1 MSRVPRQGSIYNHVL
16 LCPPFHWVFQTFL
29 KGIFLLVFSIEQ
41 AISQSRVNDLVM
53 TVQLH
58 NASLSLAFN
67 GIKSAGAVEKSV
79 AKLSTGKKHIN
90 ASEDAGGF
98 EQAIRI
104 ENEQKL
110 ASIAARNL
118 QNLISYTQMQEGA
131 LGQAADILQ
140 RMNVLSQLALDVSK
154 TDSDRIAYNH
164 EFVELTNELNSIKGL
179 KLNDVNLF
187 QGDPVYLTIN
197 DPEYSEDKANFINI
211 LRSQWL
217 KGAEQTVNDRLG
229 LQGTGQIN
237 LIIEVSEEA
246 AYPVLISESYEGNN
260 AKLKFFLDTYQQAGF
275 PVTSPSDWAER
286 YNVQAMTRL
295 ILRDNLYYEAL
306 ANGNQNKGT
315 STEGGAHWFK
325 DGVEEFIHG
334 GDYLIQY
341 SGASSLTDLVNA
353 MGSGDDQGGGILGRA
368 SNYLSVR
375 YLHEELKTAG
385 ATEGVKTMLR
395 WMSDQVAAGK
405 TAEQSS
411 IGAALVNFI
420 PAKYTTISTANDE
433 FISDYKAN
441 AETELGAK
449 IQVYNSDTG
458 AIGGFD
464 AENGAGAVI
473 SVADAVPNSGPGYE
487 ITSPVKNPTSGF
499 NVLWEGED
507 NVLAPNDQLLETV
520 EMISVDNLESHNLR
534 TIESANTTL
543 LKIEELIDSL
553 SNERASVAANT
564 KRILTQRDNFES
576 ILNAQENALSRIADT
591 DFAKESTT
599 LAKNQIKSQASMAI
613 LAQGQESRFSL
624 QKLLAGVRTS
634 GKKISSP
641 PQAF

>member
-1 MSRVPRQGSIYNHVL
+1 
-16 LCPPFHWVFQTFL
+16 
-29 KGIFLLVFSIEQ
+29 
-41 AISQSRVNDLVM
+41 M

-67 GIKSAGAVEKSV
+67 SINAAGAVEKSV
-79 AKLSTGKKHIN
+79 AKLATGKKHIN
-90 ASEDAGGF
+90 AGEDAGGF

-110 ASIAARNL
+110 ASLAVRNL

-140 RMNVLSQLALDVSK
+140 RMNTISQLALDVTK
-154 TDSDRIAYNH
+154 TDADRIAYNH
-164 EFVELTNELNSIKGL
+164 EFVELTKELNSIKEL
-179 KLNDVNLF
+179 KLNDINLF
-187 QGDPVYLTIN
+187 QGDPIYLTIN
-197 DPEYSEDKANFINI
+197 DPQYSAEKANFINI

-237 LIIEVSEEA
+237 LVIEVSEEE
-246 AYPVLISESYEGNN
+246 AYPVLISESYDGNN
-260 AKLKFFLDTYQQAGF
+260 AKLKFFLDTYRQAGF
-275 PVTSPSDWAER
+275 PVSSPSDWAER

-295 ILRDNLYYEAL
+295 ILRDNLYYDAL
-306 ANGNQNKGT
+306 ANGNQNKGV
-315 STEGGAHWFK
+315 STEGGAFWFK
-325 DGVEEFIHG
+325 DGLEEFVHG
-334 GDYLIQY
+334 GDYLIQF
-341 SGASSLTDLVNA
+341 SGASNLTDLVNA
-353 MGSGDDQGGGILGRA
+353 MGSGDDQSGGIMGRA

-375 YLHEELKTAG
+375 YLHEELKAAG

-395 WMSDQVAAGK
+395 WMSDQGAAGK

-411 IGAALVNFI
+411 IGAALVHFI
-420 PAKYTTISTANDE
+420 PSQYTAISTANDE

-441 AETELGAK
+441 AATELGSK
-449 IQVYNSDTG
+449 IHVYNADTG

-473 SVADAVPNSGPGYE
+473 SVADAVPNTGPGYE
-487 ITSPVKNPTSGF
+487 LTDPVKNPTSGF

-520 EMISVDNLESHNLR
+520 EMISVDNLESHNLK
-534 TIESANTTL
+534 TIESANDTL
-543 LKIEELIDSL
+543 LKIEELIESL
-553 SNERASVAANT
+553 SKERASVAANT

-576 ILNAQENALSRIADT
+576 TLNAQENALSRIADT
-591 DFAKESTT
+591 DFAEESTT
-599 LAKNQIKSQASMAI
+599 LAKNQIKTQGSMAI
-613 LAQGQESRFSL
+613 LAQGQESRLSL
-624 QKLLAGVRTS
+624 QKLLAGVKTN
-634 GKKISSP
+634 GKKPSAP

>member
-1 MSRVPRQGSIYNHVL
+1 
-16 LCPPFHWVFQTFL
+16 
-29 KGIFLLVFSIEQ
+29 
-41 AISQSRVNDLVM
+41 
-53 TVQLH
+53 
-58 NASLSLAFN
+58 
-67 GIKSAGAVEKSV
+67 
-79 AKLSTGKKHIN
+79 
-90 ASEDAGGF
+90 
-98 EQAIRI
+98 
-104 ENEQKL
+104 
-110 ASIAARNL
+110 
-118 QNLISYTQMQEGA
+118 
-131 LGQAADILQ
+131 
-140 RMNVLSQLALDVSK
+140 
-154 TDSDRIAYNH
+154 
-164 EFVELTNELNSIKGL
+164 
-179 KLNDVNLF
+179 VNLF
-187 QGDPVYLTIN
+187 HGDPVYLTIN
-197 DPEYSEDKANFINI
+197 DPQYSEDKANFINI

-237 LIIEVSEEA
+237 LIIEVSEEE

-441 AETELGAK
+441 AATELDAK

-487 ITSPVKNPTSGF
+487 VTPPVKNPTSGF

-507 NVLAPNDQLLETV
+507 NVLAPSDQLLETV
-520 EMISVDNLESHNLR
+520 EMISLDNLESHNLR
-534 TIESANTTL
+534 TIESANATL

-576 ILNAQENALSRIADT
+576 TFNAQENALSRIADT

>member
-197 DPEYSEDKANFINI
+197 DPQYSEDKANFINI

-229 LQGTGQIN
+229 LQGTGHIN
-237 LIIEVSEEA
+237 LIIEVSEEE

>member
-1 MSRVPRQGSIYNHVL
+1 
-16 LCPPFHWVFQTFL
+16 
-29 KGIFLLVFSIEQ
+29 
-41 AISQSRVNDLVM
+41 M

-79 AKLSTGKKHIN
+79 AKLSTGKKHLN

-98 EQAIRI
+98 EQSIRI

-131 LGQAADILQ
+131 LGEAADILQ
-140 RMNVLSQLALDVSK
+140 RMNVLSQLALDVTK
-154 TDSDRIAYNH
+154 TDTDRIAYNH
-164 EFVELTNELNSIKGL
+164 EFVELTNELNSIKRL

-197 DPEYSEDKANFINI
+197 DPVYSEDKANFINI

-217 KGAEQTVNDRLG
+217 KGAEKTVNDRLG
-229 LQGTGQIN
+229 LQGTKQIN
-237 LIIEVSEEA
+237 LIIEVSEEP

-395 WMSDQVAAGK
+395 WMSDQVADGE

-441 AETELGAK
+441 AATELGAK

-464 AENGAGAVI
+464 AENGAKAVI

-520 EMISVDNLESHNLR
+520 EMISVENLESHNLR
-534 TIESANTTL
+534 TIESANATL

-576 ILNAQENALSRIADT
+576 TLNAQENALSRIADT

>member
-1 MSRVPRQGSIYNHVL
+1 
-16 LCPPFHWVFQTFL
+16 
-29 KGIFLLVFSIEQ
+29 
-41 AISQSRVNDLVM
+41 M
-53 TVQLH
+53 TVHLH

-79 AKLSTGKKHIN
+79 AKLSTGKKHLN

-98 EQAIRI
+98 KQAIRI

-154 TDSDRIAYNH
+154 TDTDRIAYNH

-197 DPEYSEDKANFINI
+197 DPEYSEEKANFINI

-237 LIIEVSEEA
+237 LIIEVSEEE
-246 AYPVLISESYEGNN
+246 AYPVLISESYEGDN

-341 SGASSLTDLVNA
+341 SGASSLTDLVSA

-385 ATEGVKTMLR
+385 TTEGVKTMLR
-395 WMSDQVAAGK
+395 WMSDQVAAGM

-441 AETELGAK
+441 AATELGTK

-464 AENGAGAVI
+464 AENGTKAVI
-473 SVADAVPNSGPGYE
+473 SIADAVPNSGPGYE

-534 TIESANTTL
+534 TIESANATL

-576 ILNAQENALSRIADT
+576 TLNAQENALSRIADT

>member
-1 MSRVPRQGSIYNHVL
+1 
-16 LCPPFHWVFQTFL
+16 
-29 KGIFLLVFSIEQ
+29 
-41 AISQSRVNDLVM
+41 M

-79 AKLSTGKKHIN
+79 AKLSTGKKHLN

-140 RMNVLSQLALDVSK
+140 RMNVLSQLALDVTK
-154 TDSDRIAYNH
+154 TDTDRIAYNH

-197 DPEYSEDKANFINI
+197 NPEYSEEKANFINI

-237 LIIEVSEEA
+237 LIIEVSEEE

-295 ILRDNLYYEAL
+295 ILRDNLYYGAL

-341 SGASSLTDLVNA
+341 SGASSLTDLVSA

-441 AETELGAK
+441 AATELGTK
-449 IQVYNSDTG
+449 IKVYNSDTG

-464 AENGAGAVI
+464 AENGTKAVI
-473 SVADAVPNSGPGYE
+473 SIADAVPNSGPGYE

-507 NVLAPNDQLLETV
+507 NVLAPSDQLLETV

-534 TIESANTTL
+534 TIESANATL

-576 ILNAQENALSRIADT
+576 TLNAQENALSRIADT

-641 PQAF
+641 PQGF

>member
-1 MSRVPRQGSIYNHVL
+1 
-16 LCPPFHWVFQTFL
+16 
-29 KGIFLLVFSIEQ
+29 
-41 AISQSRVNDLVM
+41 
-53 TVQLH
+53 
-58 NASLSLAFN
+58 
-67 GIKSAGAVEKSV
+67 
-79 AKLSTGKKHIN
+79 
-90 ASEDAGGF
+90 
-98 EQAIRI
+98 
-104 ENEQKL
+104 
-110 ASIAARNL
+110 
-118 QNLISYTQMQEGA
+118 
-131 LGQAADILQ
+131 
-140 RMNVLSQLALDVSK
+140 
-154 TDSDRIAYNH
+154 
-164 EFVELTNELNSIKGL
+164 
-179 KLNDVNLF
+179 
-187 QGDPVYLTIN
+187 
-197 DPEYSEDKANFINI
+197 
-211 LRSQWL
+211 
-217 KGAEQTVNDRLG
+217 
-229 LQGTGQIN
+229 
-237 LIIEVSEEA
+237 
-246 AYPVLISESYEGNN
+246 
-260 AKLKFFLDTYQQAGF
+260 
-275 PVTSPSDWAER
+275 
-286 YNVQAMTRL
+286 MTRL
-295 ILRDNLYYEAL
+295 ILRDNLYYGAL

-341 SGASSLTDLVNA
+341 SGASSLTDLVSA

-441 AETELGAK
+441 AATELGTK
-449 IQVYNSDTG
+449 IKVYNSDTG

-464 AENGAGAVI
+464 AENGTKAVI
-473 SVADAVPNSGPGYE
+473 SIADAVPNSGPGYE

-507 NVLAPNDQLLETV
+507 NVLAPSDQLLETV

-534 TIESANTTL
+534 TIESANATL

-576 ILNAQENALSRIADT
+576 TLNAQENALSRIADT

-641 PQAF
+641 PQGF

>member
-1 MSRVPRQGSIYNHVL
+1 
-16 LCPPFHWVFQTFL
+16 
-29 KGIFLLVFSIEQ
+29 
-41 AISQSRVNDLVM
+41 M

-79 AKLSTGKKHIN
+79 AKLSTGKKHLN

-140 RMNVLSQLALDVSK
+140 RMNVLSQLALDVTK
-154 TDSDRIAYNH
+154 TDTDRIAYNH

-197 DPEYSEDKANFINI
+197 DPQYSEEKANFINI

-237 LIIEVSEEA
+237 LIIEVSEEE

-441 AETELGAK
+441 AATELDAK

-487 ITSPVKNPTSGF
+487 VTPPVKNPTSGF

-507 NVLAPNDQLLETV
+507 NVLAPSDQLLETV

-534 TIESANTTL
+534 TIESANATL

-576 ILNAQENALSRIADT
+576 TFNAQENALSRIADT

>member
-1 MSRVPRQGSIYNHVL
+1 
-16 LCPPFHWVFQTFL
+16 
-29 KGIFLLVFSIEQ
+29 
-41 AISQSRVNDLVM
+41 M

-79 AKLSTGKKHIN
+79 AKLSTGKKHLN

-140 RMNVLSQLALDVSK
+140 RMNVLSQLALDVTK
-154 TDSDRIAYNH
+154 TDTDRIAYNH

-197 DPEYSEDKANFINI
+197 DPQYSEDKANFINI

-576 ILNAQENALSRIADT
+576 TLNAQENALSRIADT